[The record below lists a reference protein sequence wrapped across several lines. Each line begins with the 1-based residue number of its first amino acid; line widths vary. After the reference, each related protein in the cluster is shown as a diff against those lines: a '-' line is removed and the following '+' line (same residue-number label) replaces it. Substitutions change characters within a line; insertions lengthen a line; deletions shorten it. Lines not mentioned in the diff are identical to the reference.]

1 MRKIFLFSLSLIIG
15 MTLLIWIYQRIGLE
29 GVFLKFNFLGWW
41 QILILFLLTLV
52 RILIWTWR
60 WQLILKAMGITH
72 ISFKSLSA
80 ARLGEMSVSYL
91 TPGIYWGGEIVRI
104 LGLKNKKGIRLT
116 KGIISVILD
125 RLFDIAGFC
134 LFIFFIILVFLL
146 GNNFL
151 GALALFLLG
160 LGILAFFIFI
170 LKIFSSKKI
179 LIFLVKLFRLK
190 KIKYINNLDLPDK
203 IGLISQEINSFFK
216 KPALVIY
223 PIILLSSISFFTGIF
238 QLMFFLI
245 FLKESYTFAGVL
257 IMRVI
262 IMVSSV
268 LPIPANLGIYEGVSV
283 LVFKGFGLTAE
294 TGLSFTLI
302 TRLIDFTFVALGIF
316 LIIYYAAGYLIK
328 FLNKNNHLNSKN

>member
-1 MRKIFLFSLSLIIG
+1 M
-15 MTLLIWIYQRIGLE
+15 
-29 GVFLKFNFLGWW
+29 
-41 QILILFLLTLV
+41 
-52 RILIWTWR
+52 
-60 WQLILKAMGITH
+60 
-72 ISFKSLSA
+72 
-80 ARLGEMSVSYL
+80 
-91 TPGIYWGGEIVRI
+91 
-104 LGLKNKKGIRLT
+104 
-116 KGIISVILD
+116 
-125 RLFDIAGFC
+125 
-134 LFIFFIILVFLL
+134 
-146 GNNFL
+146 
-151 GALALFLLG
+151 G
-160 LGILAFFIFI
+160 LGVLAFFVFI

-179 LIFLVKLFRLK
+179 LIFLIKLFRLK

-223 PIILLSSISFFTGIF
+223 PIILLSGVSFFTGIF

-262 IMVSSV
+262 IMVPAA

-328 FLNKNNHLNSKN
+328 FLNKNNYLNSKN